1 MHQGLLFALVL
12 CLRIYAVASLCSTR
26 FVANHC
32 NQAMQ
37 NAAPGSSTA
46 IDPAL
51 QAEAEHSTAGNG
63 AAPLRPLQ
71 HTPFYSVEYPGYV
84 KPESIPLVVERLGG
98 QANLDSAF
106 KRTGSKAGSVLE
118 LNLRPGNPF
127 AHPILGDV
135 VPTNNIVLKV
145 VKRRRKQTDS
155 MDADASGEYTV
166 QAVGVVPKT
175 ARFRSMADYQ
185 YQPDMND
192 PVVKLRDAMG
202 RMDVDDILAYR
213 IPEEK
218 EDYTLIEETS
228 SMEVDLDPHIDP
240 QLSSASQKTE
250 GMRVKSN
257 LRLPPPP
264 LFSRQA
270 VPHLYNYKT
279 NPASIEVSVVDET
292 TGEVKQRLLNR
303 MRWKGIGSTAID
315 FSEKNV
321 PERASDIV
329 EQHRSQADP
338 KLLKRLQKLF
348 DERPIWSRA
357 ALFNQLEPHEVR
369 EIINSKFL
377 LPLVS
382 YVFNDGPW
390 RDTQIRLKY
399 DPRTDPEARFYQ
411 RLYFRNTSHQMQRP
425 SVTARRQDARGDG
438 IRARE
443 GGENKRSHIFDGQ
456 TTHGETAAFQLCDLH
471 DEFLRELVENEDDL
485 REVCD
490 ERTGWFSTQAFE
502 KIKTVLRYKWNSLQM
517 GYVPT
522 REECERQLAV
532 PEHKPFYGSRPTKHN
547 MAKGAQRPEDE
558 MARRLRARA
567 KEQAKGSSMS

>member
-1 MHQGLLFALVL
+1 
-12 CLRIYAVASLCSTR
+12 
-26 FVANHC
+26 
-32 NQAMQ
+32 MQ
-37 NAAPGSSTA
+37 NAEAGPSTA
-46 IDPAL
+46 IDPVL
-51 QAEAEHSTAGNG
+51 RPGSDDSEADADIDAD
-63 AAPLRPLQ
+63 AASLRPLLN
-71 HTPFYSVEYPGYV
+71 TLFYSVEYPGYV
-84 KPESIPLVVERLGG
+84 KPTSVPLAVERLGG
-98 QANLDSAF
+98 QANLEAAF
-106 KRTGSKAGSVLE
+106 KRTGNKSGSILE
-118 LNLRPGNPF
+118 LNLRPGNHF
-127 AHPILGDV
+127 AHPIPGDV
-135 VPTNNIVLKV
+135 VPTNNILLKV
-145 VKRRRKQTDS
+145 VKRRRKQKNAAVGDVTGD
-155 MDADASGEYTV
+155 YTV
-166 QAVGVVPKT
+166 QAAGVIPKT

-185 YQPDMND
+185 YQPDTNE
-192 PVVKLRDAMG
+192 PVTQLRDAMG
-202 RMDVDDILAYR
+202 RMDVDSILAYR

-218 EDYTLIEETS
+218 EDYTMVEETTP
-228 SMEVDLDPHIDP
+228 MEADMDPHIDP
-240 QLSSASQKTE
+240 QLVGSSPKATGS
-250 GMRVKSN
+250 GVKSN

-270 VPHLYNYKT
+270 VPHLYKLSHYGIYKA
-279 NPASIEVSVVDET
+279 NPASIEVSVVDEA

-315 FSEKNV
+315 FSDKNV
-321 PERASDIV
+321 PERASDVV
-329 EQHRSQADP
+329 EQHRSQADL
-338 KLLKRLQKLF
+338 KLLERLEKF
-348 DERPIWSRA
+348 FKERPIWSRA

-411 RLYFRNTSHQMQRP
+411 RVYFRNTSHQMQRP
-425 SVTARRQDARGDG
+425 SVTARRQEGRGDG
-438 IRARE
+438 IRTRE
-443 GGENKRSHIFDGQ
+443 GDDNKRSHIFDGK
-456 TTHGETAAFQLCDLH
+456 TSHGETAAFQLCDLQ
-471 DEFLRELVENEDDL
+471 DELLKEMVENEGDL
-485 REVCD
+485 REICD

-522 REECERQLAV
+522 REECERQLAA

-567 KEQAKGSSMS
+567 KEHAKGGSAGS

>member
-1 MHQGLLFALVL
+1 
-12 CLRIYAVASLCSTR
+12 
-26 FVANHC
+26 
-32 NQAMQ
+32 MQ
-37 NAAPGSSTA
+37 NATAGPSTA

-51 QAEAEHSTAGNG
+51 QVESDRTNTDAD
-63 AAPLRPLQ
+63 AAPLRPL
-71 HTPFYSVEYPGYV
+71 HNAHFYSVEYPGYV
-84 KPESIPLVVERLGG
+84 QPTSVPLAVERLGG
-98 QANLDSAF
+98 QASLEAAF
-106 KRTGSKAGSVLE
+106 KRTGNKSGSILE
-118 LNLRPGNPF
+118 LNLRPGNHF
-127 AHPILGDV
+127 AHPIPGDV

-145 VKRRRKQTDS
+145 VKRRRKQRDGAPVS
-155 MDADASGEYTV
+155 VPGEYTV

-185 YQPDMND
+185 YQPDASD
-192 PVVKLRDAMG
+192 PVVHLREAMG
-202 RMDVDDILAYR
+202 RMDVDSILSYR

-218 EDYTLIEETS
+218 EDYTTVDETS
-228 SMEVDLDPHIDP
+228 SMEIDVDPHLDP
-240 QLSSASQKTE
+240 QLAESSQKVS
-250 GMRVKSN
+250 GSRLKSN

-264 LFSRQA
+264 LFSRQV
-270 VPHLYNYKT
+270 VPHLYNYKA
-279 NPASIEVSVVDET
+279 NPASIEVSVVDEE

-315 FSEKNV
+315 FADKNV
-321 PERASDIV
+321 PEKSSDIV

-338 KLLKRLQKLF
+338 KLLKRLEKLF
-348 DERPIWSRA
+348 EERPIWSRA
-357 ALFNQLEPHEVR
+357 ALFNQLEAHEIR
-369 EIINSKFL
+369 EIVNSKFL

-390 RDTQIRLKY
+390 RDTQVRLKY
-399 DPRTDPEARFYQ
+399 DPRTDPDARFYQ

-425 SVTARRQDARGDG
+425 SVAGRRQEGRDG
-438 IRARE
+438 TRNRE
-443 GGENKRSHIFDGQ
+443 GSDNKRSHIFDGQ
-456 TTHGETAAFQLCDLH
+456 STHGETAAFQFCDLH
-471 DEFLRELVENEDDL
+471 DELLRELVENEDDL

-517 GYVPT
+517 GYIPT
-522 REECERQLAV
+522 REECERQLAA

-567 KEQAKGSSMS
+567 KEQAKGGATG